1 VPDSASELA
10 RLASV
15 IERQQREIAALRA
28 GADDVGLIAMATGTL
43 MEREGGSVAGAS
55 RHLSDLAVAAGLP
68 LAEMAAA
75 VLGVHSAA
83 ATTPPAAPAGGP
95 ASGADRVLPAGD
107 CGAGLDLMSL
117 VGLARDGAEL
127 VSALAGQVSAR
138 FGTSAIAV
146 WLLAPDGG
154 LELLGQAGLGGTDA
168 SRWHRLA
175 PQFSCPQLSV
185 AGGAPSVFWPAG
197 PPDGV
202 ASAAPGPGRPEVA
215 RAILPVRERTGS
227 LLGVAE
233 LHWPAA
239 REEFG
244 PEDQA
249 SLAAM
254 AAGLAEV
261 LWVRLA
267 QGTTASRAPVP
278 ALAGVLD
285 DLMDCALVL
294 RPLRGPGGAVAD
306 FAIAYASSRCA
317 DPAGRPVG
325 ELARMTLL
333 EAYPMAGAADGL
345 FAMAARVLGSG
356 RAEQVAGTAS
366 AALGLAAATMA
377 IADLRVAPFFGGV
390 ACAWRPSAG
399 AEQLV
404 ELLDNAQRLGRMGAW
419 EEDLASGAVRWT
431 DSAYAL
437 FGLNPH
443 RAAPIPSA
451 DLHTFVIAADRQL
464 VRRFRESLLQQREA
478 AGTLFRIVRPGDTA
492 LRQIRMFA
500 EPVIGGGDVVA
511 LRGAFQDVSAHY
523 QTQVALAATQDQ
535 LADVAQRAEEEHR
548 LAVRL
553 QRAMMPP
560 DAPPVD
566 VPGIDVAVRY
576 RPAEPGHLVAG
587 DWYDT
592 LVLPSKRLLIVV
604 GDITGH
610 GIEAATGMVGARNAL
625 RGLAMTGAGPA
636 ELLQALNYAACHLDE
651 RMAGTVVCGVYDPET
666 AVLRWAR
673 AGHLPPVLVR
683 DGVAE
688 MLPLPEG
695 VLLGLVPDIT
705 YQETELPMRPG
716 DSLLLFTDGLVERRV
731 GSISDALADF
741 RASAIPVGSTASEHA
756 DRVLREATSDTGD
769 DACLVV
775 MRIL

>member
-1 VPDSASELA
+1 MPDSGGELP
-10 RLASV
+10 RLAAV

-28 GADDVGLIAMATGTL
+28 GADDAGVIAMATGTL
-43 MEREGGSVAGAS
+43 LEREGGSVAEAS

-75 VLGVHSAA
+75 VLGVAPSAA
-83 ATTPPAAPAGGP
+83 
-95 ASGADRVLPAGD
+95 LPAGAATSATSVGD
-107 CGAGLDLMSL
+107 PVLAASTRATGRDLLPVAGL
-117 VGLARDGAEL
+117 VGDGAEL
-127 VSALAGQVSAR
+127 VAALASQVSAR
-138 FGTSAIAV
+138 FDTSAIAV

-168 SRWHRLA
+168 SRWSRLA
-175 PQFSCPQLSV
+175 PQFSCPQLAV
-185 AGGAPSVFWPAG
+185 AAGGPGVFWPAG
-197 PPDGV
+197 PPGRP
-202 ASAAPGPGRPEVA
+202 APSTAGPGRPEVA

-227 LLGVAE
+227 LLGVVE
-233 LHWPAA
+233 FIWPTA
-239 REEFG
+239 RDSFD

-249 SLAAM
+249 SLVSV

-267 QGTTASRAPVP
+267 HGASAARAPVP
-278 ALAGVLD
+278 ALAGALD
-285 DLMDCALVL
+285 DLMDSALVL
-294 RPLRGPGGAVAD
+294 HPLRGQDGALAD
-306 FAIAYASSRCA
+306 FAIVYASPGCA
-317 DPAGRPVG
+317 DPGGRLAS

-333 EAYPMAGAADGL
+333 AAYPLAAAGDGL
-345 FAMAARVLGSG
+345 FAMAARVLASG

-366 AALGLAAATMA
+366 TALGVAAGTAA
-377 IADLRVAPFFGGV
+377 IADLRVVPFFDGV

-399 AEQLV
+399 TEQLV

-419 EEDLASGAVRWT
+419 EENLATGAVRWT

-437 FGLNPH
+437 FGLNPD

-451 DLHTFVIAADRQL
+451 DLHSFVIAADRQL
-464 VRRFRESLLQQREA
+464 VRRFRESLLRQREA

-500 EPVIGGGDVVA
+500 EPVIAGGDVVA

-566 VPGIDVAVRY
+566 VTGIDVAVRY
-576 RPAEPGHLVAG
+576 RPAEAGHLVAG

-636 ELLQALNYAACHLDE
+636 ELLQSLNYAACHLDE
-651 RMAGTVVCGVYDPET
+651 RMAGTVVCGVYDPQT
-666 AVLRWAR
+666 QVLRWAR
-673 AGHLPPVLVR
+673 AGHLPPILVR
-683 DGVAE
+683 DGE
-688 MLPLPEG
+688 GETLPLPEG
-695 VLLGLVPDIT
+695 VLLGLDPDIA
-705 YQETELPMRPG
+705 YQEVELPLRSG
-716 DSLLLFTDGLVERRV
+716 DSLLLFTDGLVECRA

-741 RASAIPVGSTASEHA
+741 RGRATPVGSSAAEHA